1 MRKGIITALSLIAG
15 FFLQTAILPA
25 FGVSSVSPD
34 IIFAVLISAAML
46 WEPIPTAFMGAAV
59 GLLMDILFGH
69 GIGMYSIPYL
79 VAPWLAGVYGRQ
91 FFRENAF
98 IPAGIAAGSV
108 VLRELLIGLMIY
120 LGRMDISITWVV
132 LFRVLGSSLLTMG
145 LAIPYHL
152 LFYSFLLKNE
162 RRRPGLFYF
171 GR

>member
-1 MRKGIITALSLIAG
+1 MSKGIVTALSLIAA
-15 FFLQTAILPA
+15 FFIQTAVLPA
-25 FGVSSVSPD
+25 FGVSSVAPD
-34 IIFAVLISAAML
+34 IIFAVLIPAAML

-59 GLLMDILFGH
+59 GLMMDILFGH

-79 VAPWLAGVYGRQ
+79 AAPWLAGVYVKQ

-98 IPAGIAAGSV
+98 LPAGIAAGA
-108 VLRELLIGLMIY
+108 VLARELLIALMIY
-120 LGRMDISITWVV
+120 LGRMEIAITWAIV
-132 LFRVLGSSLLTMG
+132 FRMLGSALMTMG

-152 LFYSFLLKNE
+152 LFYGFLLKNE